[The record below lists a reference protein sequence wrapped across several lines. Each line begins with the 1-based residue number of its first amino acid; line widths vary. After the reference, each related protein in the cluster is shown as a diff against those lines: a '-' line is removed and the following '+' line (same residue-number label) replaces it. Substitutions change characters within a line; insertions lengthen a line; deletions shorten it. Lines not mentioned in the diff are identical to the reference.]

1 MSSPASLLPE
11 LDQALE
17 RGSPARRA
25 EMLLS
30 IATLFRES
38 ASQLKNEHIA
48 LFEQLFERLLDGVD
62 RNTRIELSRLLSG
75 IDKAPSE
82 TIIRLANDDDIAV
95 GRPVLEQSN
104 QLDEPELANIARRKS
119 QPHLLAISARNHLSA
134 SVADILVRR
143 GNQQVLRR
151 VAANASARMSE
162 EAFGTLVER
171 ATADIA
177 LAACLAA
184 RPDFPPHLFR
194 QLVLSADETV
204 RQHFVANNAGLQPGL
219 REILDAFAGTTA
231 PRDYTAAQG
240 RVLALHES
248 GMLNESKVVEFAINK
263 QRDDAVAAIALQ
275 CAVPVEVV
283 DRVMSGERLDPILI
297 LCKSAGWS
305 WQTVRVLA
313 TALPIGAGIS
323 GQALDVAYTNF
334 ERLSRTTS
342 LRVMRFWQVQHWQP
356 RATAL

>member
-1 MSSPASLLPE
+1 M
-11 LDQALE
+11 LE

-30 IATLFRES
+30 IATLFSEI
-38 ASQLKNEHIA
+38 ASQLNVEHVA
-48 LFEQLFERLLDGVD
+48 LFAQLFERLLDGVD
-62 RNTRIELSRLLSG
+62 RNTRIELSRQLAA
-75 IDKAPSE
+75 IEKAPSE
-82 TIIRLANDDDIAV
+82 TVIRLANDDDIAV
-95 GRPVLEQSN
+95 GRAVLEQSI
-104 QLDEPELANIARRKS
+104 QLDEPELANIARQKS
-119 QPHLLAISARNHLSA
+119 QPHLLAIAARSHLGA
-134 SVADILVRR
+134 AVADILVRR

-162 EAFGTLVER
+162 EALGTLVER
-171 ATADIA
+171 ATADLA

-184 RPDFPPHLFR
+184 RPDFPPRLFR
-194 QLVLSADETV
+194 QLLLSADEIV
-204 RQHFVANNAGLQPGL
+204 RQHFVADNASLQPGL
-219 REILDAFAGTTA
+219 REILDECAATTA

-248 GMLNESKVVEFAINK
+248 GMLNESKVVEFATNK

-275 CAVPVEVV
+275 CAVPIEVV

-305 WQTVRVLA
+305 WQTVRALA
-313 TALPIGAGIS
+313 TALPIGASIS
-323 GQALDVAYTNF
+323 AQALDIAYTNF

-356 RATAL
+356 SAAAR